1 MRFPAEILERAR
13 DVHSEEPSIRIRLG
27 KVGSFG
33 LKVPVVVGG
42 LLTLA
47 EADAWVSLPAGRR
60 GVDLSRQVKAV
71 YSLSEPP
78 KEPEVLVRES
88 VKLLI
93 DLLPY
98 ADSAGVSVRF
108 EAPLLDSRKSYR
120 AEVSALASAESEV
133 SGTRVELLGMTSCP
147 CTMELIRAYMSSI
160 GEVASLIATHTQRS
174 LGIMEVSL
182 RGKHPDRGKLASIIE
197 RAMSSPLMTLTRRPD
212 EASLVMSSLRNP
224 KLAEDVVREMVL
236 LFLREFPSVPDEAT
250 LLAAVRSLESV
261 HAHDIYAEVRST
273 VGELRAELLDQLGE
287 DLPNG

>member
-98 ADSAGVSVRF
+98 ADSAGVSV
-108 EAPLLDSRKSYR
+108 
-120 AEVSALASAESEV
+120 
-133 SGTRVELLGMTSCP
+133 
-147 CTMELIRAYMSSI
+147 
-160 GEVASLIATHTQRS
+160 
-174 LGIMEVSL
+174 
-182 RGKHPDRGKLASIIE
+182 
-197 RAMSSPLMTLTRRPD
+197 
-212 EASLVMSSLRNP
+212 
-224 KLAEDVVREMVL
+224 
-236 LFLREFPSVPDEAT
+236 
-250 LLAAVRSLESV
+250 
-261 HAHDIYAEVRST
+261 
-273 VGELRAELLDQLGE
+273 
-287 DLPNG
+287 